1 MRLRLPRPD
10 RSAADPADLP
20 RTVTV
25 AASTTPMAPDDPHRP
40 AHWAVPRGVRT
51 ASEWAWRALVIG
63 AAVVAAL
70 YVIARLSEVAIP
82 ILVALL
88 LAALLQPV
96 YSLLTRLIPRGLA
109 AGITVLG
116 TLAMVFGMLS
126 FVGSQLTSQIDD
138 IGSKVTD
145 GIDQI
150 RRWLNTT
157 FGVTDTQLEGY
168 IDKAREWLSSG
179 TLTDTAA
186 SAGLTATH
194 IVAGFFIAMF
204 ALYFF
209 LYDGQVIWGWT
220 VRLFPRGARE
230 KVHSSGLI
238 AWAQLSA
245 FTRATLVVAAVDAAG
260 IGIGAAILG
269 VPFASG
275 IALLVF
281 FGAFI
286 PVVGAAVSGTVAVL
300 LALVALGPVQ
310 ALIMLGIVVG
320 VQQVEAH
327 LLQPFLVG
335 RVMRIHPLAVILA
348 IAAGV
353 ILAGIIG
360 GLIAVPTI
368 AVINAVSHH
377 LLDGPESQDDV
388 PPGRA
393 KTPDEVLE
401 PGEEARGRGRGG
413 RRRGPHR
420 GRRPRRHRAHRLSAS
435 PRPAAPADM
444 QCHARMPSRA
454 GSRACRQGRTG
465 RAGGDCMSAGAPRP
479 GLAPATTAGAPR
491 PGLRLRRRAAR
502 RTATRRSR
510 ARPARG
516 RG

>member
-1 MRLRLPRPD
+1 MPLRLPRP
-10 RSAADPADLP
+10 RPRGADPTDLP
-20 RTVTV
+20 VSVVPGESFVPTS
-25 AASTTPMAPDDPHRP
+25 AMDPRRP
-40 AHWAVPRGVRT
+40 AQWSVPLGVRT
-51 ASEWAWRALVIG
+51 ASEWAWRGLVIG

-70 YVIARLSEVAIP
+70 YLTALLSEVVIP

-88 LAALLQPV
+88 MAALLQPV
-96 YSLLTRLIPRGLA
+96 YGGLARLVPRGVA

-116 TLAMVFGMLS
+116 TLALFFGMLS
-126 FVGSQLTSQIDD
+126 FVGSQLTSQLDD

-157 FGVTDTQLEGY
+157 FGVTDTQLASY
-168 IDKAREWLSSG
+168 VDRAREWLSSG
-179 TLTDTAA
+179 TLTDTAT

-209 LYDGQVIWGWT
+209 LYDGGTIWGWV
-220 VRLFPRGARE
+220 VRLFPRGARAR
-230 KVHSSGLI
+230 VHTSGVI

-245 FTRATLVVAAVDAAG
+245 FTRATLVVAAADAAG

-286 PVVGAAVSGTVAVL
+286 PVVGAAISGTVAVL

-310 ALIMLGIVVG
+310 ALIMLAIVIG

-327 LLQPFLVG
+327 LLQPLLVG

-353 ILAGIIG
+353 VLAGIIG
-360 GLIAVPTI
+360 GLIAVPTV
-368 AVINAVSHH
+368 AVFNAVGHH
-377 LLDGPESQDDV
+377 LLDGDDDPE
-388 PPGRA
+388 
-393 KTPDEVLE
+393 
-401 PGEEARGRGRGG
+401 
-413 RRRGPHR
+413 
-420 GRRPRRHRAHRLSAS
+420 
-435 PRPAAPADM
+435 
-444 QCHARMPSRA
+444 
-454 GSRACRQGRTG
+454 
-465 RAGGDCMSAGAPRP
+465 GGDDGSSAEGETAPDD
-479 GLAPATTAGAPR
+479 GDPATT
-491 PGLRLRRRAAR
+491 
-502 RTATRRSR
+502 
-510 ARPARG
+510 RPAG
-516 RG
+516 EPSPGPA